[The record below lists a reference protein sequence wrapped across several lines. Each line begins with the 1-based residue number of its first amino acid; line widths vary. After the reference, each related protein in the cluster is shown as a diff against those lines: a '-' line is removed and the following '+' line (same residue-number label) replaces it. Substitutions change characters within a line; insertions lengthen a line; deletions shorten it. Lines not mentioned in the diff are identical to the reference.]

1 MEEGGGG
8 VLSFPFILLLLLLVP
23 VPTTAAVVL
32 VVVEFPVL
40 REEEDE
46 ARECDIDS
54 LRLAVVDPFV
64 DAPAVVAEMIFREPP
79 EIGVLLQGG
88 GIGVVVGDGSR
99 VIFRQLLL
107 VYVSS
112 SSS

>member
-8 VLSFPFILLLLLLVP
+8 LLSFPFILLLVAVP
-23 VPTTAAVVL
+23 VPRTTAVVL
-32 VVVEFPVL
+32 LVVELPVL

-64 DAPAVVAEMIFREPP
+64 DAPAVVAETIFREPP

-88 GIGVVVGDGSR
+88 GIGVVVGEGSR